1 MKKQWRALCM
11 AWGMF
16 CIVPCP
22 SRRWDEAA
30 RSWMIVWF
38 PLVGLLAGGVW
49 RLLALLPGSMLTA
62 ALLCAAPFVVTGFLH
77 LDGYMDCCDAILS
90 RRELAVRQKI
100 LKDSHVGALP

>member
-62 ALLCAAPFVVTGFLH
+62 ALLCATWTAATRFYPAGSLPCGRRSSRTRTSAH
-77 LDGYMDCCDAILS
+77 L
-90 RRELAVRQKI
+90 
-100 LKDSHVGALP
+100 P